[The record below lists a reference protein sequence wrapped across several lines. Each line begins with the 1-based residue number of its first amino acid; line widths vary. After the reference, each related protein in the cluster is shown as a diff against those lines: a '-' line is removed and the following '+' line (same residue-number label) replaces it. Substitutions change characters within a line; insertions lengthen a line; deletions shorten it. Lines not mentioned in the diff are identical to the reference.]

1 MARIGGG
8 LPKTSY
14 ILTVRELVR
23 QNLRYFVFAILAAL
37 ALRVFFLLTF
47 PHITDDSRIYADIA
61 TNWLLNGVYGRTYDR
76 GQIGPTDSRLPAYPA
91 LLASVF
97 PTFGS
102 VIYRA

>member
-1 MARIGGG
+1 MARISGG

-37 ALRVFFLLTF
+37 ALRAFFLLKF

-61 TNWLLNGVYGRTYDR
+61 
-76 GQIGPTDSRLPAYPA
+76 
-91 LLASVF
+91 
-97 PTFGS
+97 
-102 VIYRA
+102 